1 LPPTAYAERKPLLAS
16 ITPHK
21 TRKTQIGEVLA
32 DRLMTDHRV
41 YGTAASQGS
50 FTTRHF

>member
-1 LPPTAYAERKPLLAS
+1 
-16 ITPHK
+16 
-21 TRKTQIGEVLA
+21 
-32 DRLMTDHRV
+32 MTDHRV